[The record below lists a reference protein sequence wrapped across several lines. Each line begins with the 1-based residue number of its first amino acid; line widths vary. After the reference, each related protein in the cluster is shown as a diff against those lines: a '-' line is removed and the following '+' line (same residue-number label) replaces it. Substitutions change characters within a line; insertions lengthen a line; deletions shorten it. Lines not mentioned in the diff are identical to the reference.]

1 MKQLVGQQ
9 PMKKQRVVAKDL
21 MQIGYVYF
29 LTEPVGKHF
38 HSEFCP
44 QLTPKEML
52 ELGVFGGKYMSDC
65 TAEFPLNWFEKARLC
80 SESHDPDLN

>member
-1 MKQLVGQQ
+1 
-9 PMKKQRVVAKDL
+9 MKKQRVVAKDL

-29 LTEPVGKHF
+29 LTERVGKHF

-52 ELGVFGGKYMSDC
+52 ELGVFGGKS
-65 TAEFPLNWFEKARLC
+65 KRI
-80 SESHDPDLN
+80 